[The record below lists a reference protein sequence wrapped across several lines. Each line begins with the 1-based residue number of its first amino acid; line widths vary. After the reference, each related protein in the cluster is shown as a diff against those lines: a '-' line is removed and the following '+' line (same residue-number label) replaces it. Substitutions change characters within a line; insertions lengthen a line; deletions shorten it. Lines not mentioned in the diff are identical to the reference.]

1 MWGAGADY
9 SHQTRC
15 RGVLCI
21 MEVQRRRR
29 NCLCVRLDK
38 FASNSKPAKIA
49 IYNSREECER
59 NIIIFVIEAWM
70 HTLKNI
76 SMDEFVILAS
86 YARNYSAFRLPRD
99 DTNELSPHSSP
110 NEF

>member
-1 MWGAGADY
+1 
-9 SHQTRC
+9 
-15 RGVLCI
+15 
-21 MEVQRRRR
+21 
-29 NCLCVRLDK
+29 
-38 FASNSKPAKIA
+38 
-49 IYNSREECER
+49 
-59 NIIIFVIEAWM
+59 M